1 MAVEQTGLEFVAE
14 NISNFLNA
22 TGDASNA
29 VTGFVDVGA
38 MAADSYSAVEE
49 IITGALRHIGEIA
62 VDSLLQASQAVKEFA
77 MGSIEE
83 ALDAEK
89 NLASLNAVIK
99 STGGAAGVTAEDA
112 QELAMRFRDLA
123 GGSDDAVLA
132 IEQVALRAGNISKD
146 ELPDFIQHTLDLAE
160 VMGSAESAATLLAR
174 SEEDPVSAM
183 GKAQR
188 AGIVFNQ
195 TLKEQIKQLQK
206 DGKLKEANALFTNRL
221 AEATSGLAASAAE
234 TTSGKWE
241 ILTGH
246 FKEFQEVVGT
256 AVIPILNDLM
266 DRFLKPAMP
275 FIEDLSNSLAKAISQ
290 FESFISTG
298 NWENIDNIASIV
310 AGVIANIFGLD
321 AREVESVLFKITGAL
336 GNLSDWIISDVIPAL
351 FQFSDWIQAVGL
363 PALFALGDWF
373 TNVALPAIQP
383 VIDALGQI
391 FDSFKNNDPD
401 AFTAALDK
409 LFAAFNGL
417 WERYLQPAL
426 TEMWNKFSAWIVEQA
441 GIIKDEFFNHWR
453 PAIVDWLDEVTPPF
467 LDKLGEFIGAGIAW
481 LLTTGIPDFVGNLID
496 GIQYML
502 GLKQPDIEEA
512 GSSFFSGLARG
523 FSADAGWAK
532 IQETM
537 DQLNLIITL
546 GLLRASEAA
555 QAILVGI
562 GQIIGVSFVHAVD
575 IAMDSIGR
583 FVHLGDQIIGGI
595 IQGMNNQAQ
604 NLYDVVTGMASG
616 VRDRISQFFN
626 MGSPSRLMEDM
637 FGLVMEGGIIG
648 IQNKSGAM
656 ENAATES
663 MVTPVMTA
671 ASMASGVAG
680 SSRTNNWNLNVNSS
694 QSSQGVIGDFTI
706 MQAMAG

>member
-206 DGKLKEANALFTNRL
+206 DGKLKEANALFTTRL

-241 ILTGH
+241 VLTGH
-246 FKEFQEVVGT
+246 FKEFQETVG
-256 AVIPILNDLM
+256 AAIIPGLNMLFDNVI
-266 DRFLKPAMP
+266 RPAMP
-275 FIEDLSNSLAKAISQ
+275 LLED
-290 FESFISTG
+290 F
-298 NWENIDNIASIV
+298 ASS
-310 AGVIANIFGLD
+310 IANIITLMLSGDFTGGIFGLQED
-321 AREVESVLFKITGAL
+321 DPFIDFIFDVRDGLISL
-336 GNLSDWIISDVIPAL
+336 GQWIISNGIPAFNML
-351 FQFSDWIQAVGL
+351 TDWIQSTALPAFFQFSDWIQNVAI
-363 PALFALGDWF
+363 PAFFALSDWF
-373 TNVALPAIQP
+373 TRVAMPAIQP
-383 VIDALGQI
+383 VLDALGDI
-391 FDSFKNNDPD
+391 FNAFKNNDPD
-401 AFTAALDK
+401 AFTEALDN
-409 LFAAFNGL
+409 LFAAFDRL

-604 NLYDVVTGMASG
+604 HLYDVVTGMASG

-671 ASMASGVAG
+671 ASMAAGVAG